1 VIGFAVKFLG
11 EVILLFPAQLGSGP
25 FGWGNFLTSIAN
37 FAHYLWYIFPM
48 LGMFVYDLVLS
59 HKNVPLPSVKIKE
72 EMLPNAN
79 ALVFTDGNDTVIRT
93 SLNFRYL
100 LQLPDTIATSQVSL
114 AELLGLSDET
124 YQDLKTQLLRQEKAI
139 KYVVESS
146 YRRPGQKAWLTAS
159 VSYDPQK
166 KYNGVDMVVQVLAE
180 GVGGAPLT
188 SEERAL
194 AENIFWLTG
203 AQGEDSFKLLTDYF
217 NAHYKLLSTLASR
230 YEGSQRAAGLSEAVN
245 QVAVKQKI
253 AVRVLEQQ
261 IMVTGNV
268 KIEDLGAAISILLK
282 TARGYVTQLAGP
294 EIVGQ
299 ETDQLHQQMDRS
311 TRSLV
316 ERFNLAK

>member
-1 VIGFAVKFLG
+1 MRAV
-11 EVILLFPAQLGSGP
+11 P
-25 FGWGNFLTSIAN
+25 
-37 FAHYLWYIFPM
+37 
-48 LGMFVYDLVLS
+48 
-59 HKNVPLPSVKIKE
+59 
-72 EMLPNAN
+72 
-79 ALVFTDGNDTVIRT
+79 
-93 SLNFRYL
+93 
-100 LQLPDTIATSQVSL
+100 
-114 AELLGLSDET
+114 GL
-124 YQDLKTQLLRQEKAI
+124 
-139 KYVVESS
+139 
-146 YRRPGQKAWLTAS
+146 QKAWLTAS

-268 KIEDLGAAISILLK
+268 KIEDLGAAISTLLK